1 MGIYPQP
8 NSWLCGPFA
17 LKHALIALGVF
28 ENEWAIARAAGTD
41 TGGTDERD
49 LARAAREHDCSV
61 RMVRVHYAEDARD
74 ELVHHLAAGMPTLL
88 CIEQW
93 DHWITAMHHENGH
106 FVLFDSRGPHVIRVM
121 TWEEL
126 RPKWEYR
133 EASGGLIYDLHP
145 VVSRNSHSMG
155 TATFSLARARWLA
168 QPQHAGLARQWSDYA
183 RLLLAY
189 GRSRPTGGNHDMF
202 SRPLSDALTG
212 LEARLVVEANARV
225 DSADTGVTRQ
235 VIERLRFVAD
245 AYDLNI
251 EAERE
256 LGLEAAVGDFVANRL
271 RIARPVE

>member
-49 LARAAREHDCSV
+49 LARAARQHDCSI
-61 RMVRVHYAEDARD
+61 RMIRVHYAEDARE
-74 ELVHHLAAGMPTLL
+74 ELIHHLDAGMPTLL

-93 DHWITAMHHENGH
+93 DHWITAMHHEDGR
-106 FVLFDSRGPHVIRVM
+106 FVLFDSRGPHVTRVM

-126 RPKWEYR
+126 QPKWEYR
-133 EASGGLIYDLHP
+133 EELGGLIYDLHP
-145 VVSRNSHSMG
+145 VVSRNRHSKG
-155 TATFSLARARWLA
+155 KASFSLERAEWLA
-168 QPQHAGLARQWSDYA
+168 EPQHAGLARQWSDYA
-183 RLLLAY
+183 RLLLVH

-202 SRPLSDALTG
+202 SRSLSDALAG
-212 LEARLVVEANARV
+212 LEEQMGAEVERRM
-225 DSADTGVTRQ
+225 DSTDADGTRQ
-235 VIERLRFVAD
+235 VLERLRFVAD
-245 AYDLNI
+245 TYALNI
-251 EAERE
+251 DTERE
-256 LGLEAAVGDFVANRL
+256 LGLAPAVQDFVINRL